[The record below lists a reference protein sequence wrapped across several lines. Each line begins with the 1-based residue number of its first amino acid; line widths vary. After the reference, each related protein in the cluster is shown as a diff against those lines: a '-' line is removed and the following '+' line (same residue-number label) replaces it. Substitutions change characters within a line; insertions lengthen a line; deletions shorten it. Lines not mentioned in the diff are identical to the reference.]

1 MKLSTMNGAGQIAVD
16 QRASRLLH
24 YLPAIYDDSEDD
36 EPFLARFL
44 LIFETMWQPLEEQI
58 AHLYALF
65 DPHLT
70 PAELLPWLAQWVCL
84 GLDEAL
90 PLARQ
95 RELVANMVDI
105 YGRLGTAGAMR
116 DYLRLYLG
124 VEPRILDLA
133 DEAGQPLPPF
143 HFQVRLPMAKP
154 DADLDDRIRRII
166 TRLKPAHTVYELVY
180 DSVPVS

>member
-1 MKLSTMNGAGQIAVD
+1 MNGRRNGAVEP
-16 QRASRLLH
+16 QASRLLH
-24 YLPAIYDDSEDD
+24 YLPALYDDSEED

-44 LIFETMWQPLEEQI
+44 LIFETIWQPLEEQI

-70 PAELLPWLAQWVCL
+70 PAELLPWLAQWVYL
-84 GLDEAL
+84 TLDEAL
-90 PLARQ
+90 PLERQ
-95 RELVANMVDI
+95 RELVANIVDI
-105 YGRLGTAGAMR
+105 YGRLGTAGALH
-116 DYLRLYLG
+116 DYLRIYLG
-124 VEPRILDLA
+124 VEPRILDLE

-143 HFQVRLPMAKP
+143 HFQVRLPMAPP
-154 DADLDDRIRRII
+154 DADLDERIRRII